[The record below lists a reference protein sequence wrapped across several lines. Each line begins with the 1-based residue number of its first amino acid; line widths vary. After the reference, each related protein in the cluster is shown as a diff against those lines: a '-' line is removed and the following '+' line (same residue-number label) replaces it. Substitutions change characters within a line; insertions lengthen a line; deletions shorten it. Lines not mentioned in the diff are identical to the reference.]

1 MKNEAAAALGRMGKG
16 VRKTLTDAE
25 RKRRSERMRQ
35 LNAQRVAVQFSDTS
49 FEVPVLTPT
58 NNKPI
63 V

>member
-25 RKRRSERMRQ
+25 RRRRADRMRQ
-35 LNAQRVAVQFSDTS
+35 INAQRISVQFSDTS
-49 FEVPVLTPT
+49 FEVPVLTQT